1 AQLVLN
7 KVFPS
12 WAVTVFV
19 TKRPNKK
26 TAVNKQFLTMRLV
39 LRLKD
44 VIYTNGFCSG
54 KISLIARKNMTG
66 S

>member
-1 AQLVLN
+1 
-7 KVFPS
+7 
-12 WAVTVFV
+12 
-19 TKRPNKK
+19 
-26 TAVNKQFLTMRLV
+26 MRLV